1 MLPLICLCLFGVQ
14 DLLFLGGLA
23 EAKPYVSATVS
34 YCEPVTE
41 IKKKIIHCAI
51 SGIRNMLRVKKI
63 KSN

>member
-34 YCEPVTE
+34 YCEPVME
-41 IKKKIIHCAI
+41 IKKKKSLCHQW
-51 SGIRNMLRVKKI
+51 NKK
-63 KSN
+63 KHA